1 MKKRKIELFIM
12 ILAILT
18 AVAQVIYSVCYA
30 YSIRYSQY
38 GGVGL
43 FIALLAF
50 EFLIVLLYAI
60 FTVRGVIKG
69 SAQFV
74 LSLKDGGAVKVTS
87 SAFDELS
94 HSIST
99 VSAHFEALDKKNE
112 LKKELLI
119 NCIKLSDRAE
129 LIKAAMPLL
138 LDITKANACCY
149 YLVNNGTNKLET
161 LDSCGFSTKLY
172 RELDISIG
180 EGFEGVCCKT
190 GKTRMSTVDDEG
202 LYSSTESNISK
213 KYKNLMAVPV
223 MSAESC
229 VGVLTLA
236 YIGEILDENV
246 SDAEEIATYFAA
258 AHEKD
263 TRFEYYARQADEIKL
278 HYNIIRD
285 ITSEVKKKDEEIALL
300 KAELGEL
307 KKTRHDDQT

>member
-1 MKKRKIELFIM
+1 MKKRKIEFFII

-18 AVAQVIYSVCYA
+18 AVAQVIYSACYA
-30 YSIRYSQY
+30 YSIRYSTY
-38 GGVGL
+38 SEAGL

-60 FTVRGVIKG
+60 FTVRSVIKG

-99 VSAHFEALDKKNE
+99 VSAHLEALDKKNE

-119 NCIKLSDRAE
+119 TCIKLSDRAE

-190 GKTRMSTVDDEG
+190 GKTRMSAVDDEG

-246 SDAEEIATYFAA
+246 SDAEEIAAYFAA

-263 TRFEYYARQADEIKL
+263 TRFEYYARQSDEIKL